1 MCHQTVCLVARHLEA
16 HGIPTVVLGS
26 AHDILRAGCPP
37 RAVFVDYPLG
47 HSAGKPDA
55 ADDQLAVVSGALDAF
70 TTLREPGR
78 LLELPQRWGDDAWR
92 AAAVRPWPRIRA
104 RPATS
109 RRNGSIPPTA
119 RPRRRPGRCERRAR
133 ASVIRGG
140 TSPVWVLI
148 AAWTLV
154 TLTSFFAPET
164 PRPIPR
170 ASST

>member
-26 AHDILRAGCPP
+26 AHDILRAGRPP

-70 TTLREPGR
+70 TTLREPGQ

-92 AAAVRPWPRIRA
+92 AAA
-104 RPATS
+104 
-109 RRNGSIPPTA
+109 
-119 RPRRRPGRCERRAR
+119 
-133 ASVIRGG
+133 
-140 TSPVWVLI
+140 
-148 AAWTLV
+148 
-154 TLTSFFAPET
+154 
-164 PRPIPR
+164 
-170 ASST
+170 SSTVAEDTRQARDESPQWQHPADRAAAQAAGAL

>member
-47 HSAGKPDA
+47 HSAGKPHA

-70 TTLREPGR
+70 TVLHEPGQ

-92 AAAVRPWPRIRA
+92 AAA
-104 RPATS
+104 
-109 RRNGSIPPTA
+109 
-119 RPRRRPGRCERRAR
+119 
-133 ASVIRGG
+133 
-140 TSPVWVLI
+140 
-148 AAWTLV
+148 
-154 TLTSFFAPET
+154 
-164 PRPIPR
+164 
-170 ASST
+170 SSTAAEDTRQARDASPQWQYPADRAAAQAAGAL